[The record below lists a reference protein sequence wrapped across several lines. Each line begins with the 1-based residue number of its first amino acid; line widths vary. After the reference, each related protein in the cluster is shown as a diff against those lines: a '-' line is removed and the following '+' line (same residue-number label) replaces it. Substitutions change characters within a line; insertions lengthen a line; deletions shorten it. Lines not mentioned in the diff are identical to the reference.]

1 MHSFR
6 PKFKTGGGREGFP
19 WKMDQTS
26 PHLSLSLSLSP
37 TLVSLCVALGVA
49 VSVSLLASEIC
60 IEYFDLTTDLPNSP
74 VCVCVFS
81 AGV

>member
-1 MHSFR
+1 
-6 PKFKTGGGREGFP
+6 
-19 WKMDQTS
+19 MDQTS

-60 IEYFDLTTDLPNSP
+60 TEYFDLTTDLPNSP

-81 AGV
+81 YCLCEFVPGECFCAPSS